1 MKKSILFILSVL
13 FCISLNSQR
22 GANAEYWVSFT
33 YLPKKGMVEE
43 FEKAVADKT
52 AKYNA
57 TEEDA
62 IFAFQIMTG
71 GGQGAYQRWV
81 VRKDRSFFDQD
92 NAEELKYW
100 NENVDPYIADKS
112 GQKIW
117 QMLKGASHG
126 WDEAGTP
133 VKYYVQNTVVV
144 KRGKNQDFMKVHRR
158 IKQLMSEIEYTGN
171 RALFRL
177 NSGGNNQ
184 TYMAISGFD
193 SHADTFTNNLPEG
206 TNFVG
211 FYNEKH
217 GENAWQDDWS
227 AANDAIEMWGSSVV
241 KMMYRPDLSSKL

>member
-1 MKKSILFILSVL
+1 MKKSILLTLSIL
-13 FCISLNSQR
+13 FCLSLNSQR
-22 GANAEYWVSFT
+22 NANAEYWVSFT

-81 VRKDRSFFDQD
+81 VRKDRAFFDQD

-117 QMLKGASHG
+117 QHIRN
-126 WDEAGTP
+126 EPRTP

-144 KRGKNQDFMKVHRR
+144 KRGKNNDFLKLHRR
-158 IKQLMSEIEYTGN
+158 LKQIDLETEHTGN
-171 RALFRL
+171 RGVFRL
-177 NSGGNNQ
+177 ISGGNNQ
-184 TYMAISGFD
+184 TFMVIRGFD
-193 SHADTFTNNLPEG
+193 SHEAVFTNNLSDDK
-206 TNFVG
+206 NWRDV
-211 FYNEKH
+211 YDEKF
-217 GENAWQDDWS
+217 GETALEEDLP
-227 AANDAIEMWGSSVV
+227 AYNDAIEMWGSSVV